1 MSHST
6 MKTIEIE
13 QVSCARLPT
22 SEGEFQLCLYHNNHD
37 NKEHLALIYGSNLAQ
52 QENILVRVHSECF
65 TGDVLGS
72 MRCDCGAQLQMAM
85 RHIAKVGTG
94 IIVYMRQEGRGIGL
108 ADKLRAYELQ
118 DQGMDTVEANLALG
132 HKADE
137 RDYTIAAL
145 ILQHLGVRS
154 IRLLTN
160 NPAKIENLRALGI
173 AVSDRIPLQAPVNR
187 ENANYLMTKMTR
199 MRHLLELDQ
208 ITPFLKPPAKIGS
221 SNGHHTAD
229 KPPIPYITLSYAQAV
244 DGSITHRRGEQ
255 LRISGSQSMM
265 LTHKL
270 RDTHDAILVGIG
282 TVLADDPQLNVRL
295 VHGRDPQPV
304 ILDSHLRFPM
314 DARLLTAT
322 AHKPWVMTTDCCD
335 EERKAELEMAGALVF
350 QLPTDPHNRVDL
362 RSVLTLL
369 HERGITSV
377 LVEGGSEIITS
388 FLNEQLVDR
397 AIITIAPIFVGG
409 LNAVGGLERS
419 NGAQIPRLRKVQQ
432 RRLGDDIILSGEVV
446 WDRD

>member
-1 MSHST
+1 
-6 MKTIEIE
+6 
-13 QVSCARLPT
+13 
-22 SEGEFQLCLYHNNHD
+22 
-37 NKEHLALIYGSNLAQ
+37 
-52 QENILVRVHSECF
+52 
-65 TGDVLGS
+65 
-72 MRCDCGAQLQMAM
+72 
-85 RHIAKVGTG
+85 
-94 IIVYMRQEGRGIGL
+94 
-108 ADKLRAYELQ
+108 
-118 DQGMDTVEANLALG
+118 
-132 HKADE
+132 
-137 RDYTIAAL
+137 
-145 ILQHLGVRS
+145 
-154 IRLLTN
+154 
-160 NPAKIENLRALGI
+160 
-173 AVSDRIPLQAPVNR
+173 
-187 ENANYLMTKMTR
+187 

-208 ITPFLKPPAKIGS
+208 ITPFLQPPAKIGS
-221 SNGHHTAD
+221 SNGQHTAD

-255 LRISGSQSMM
+255 LRISGTQSMM

-295 VHGRDPQPV
+295 VHGRDPQPI
-304 ILDSHLRFPM
+304 ILDSYLRFPM
-314 DARLLTAT
+314 NARLLSTT
-322 AHKPWVMTTDCCD
+322 VHKPWVMTTDCCD
-335 EERKAELEMAGALVF
+335 ATRKAELEQAGALVF
-350 QLPTDPHNRVDL
+350 QLPSDAQNRVDL

-369 HERGITSV
+369 HERGIASV